1 MDIYEMM
8 KNGASED
15 EINEAIHDA
24 IADFSYSFAKQMDA
38 AKERI
43 AAEKAEAEAAE
54 AKKLERDKTLHEARA
69 YMINSLLAYNDV
81 FQFAP
86 AEEITAE
93 VIAKLEEMIIEM
105 EKELTATMKML
116 RALGNKMD
124 IEDIWRMFM

>member
-8 KNGASED
+8 KNGASEE

-43 AAEKAEAEAAE
+43 AVEQAEAA
-54 AKKLERDKTLHEARA
+54 AQKERDKTLREARA

-86 AEEITAE
+86 AEEITVE
-93 VIAKLEEMIIEM
+93 VVAKLEEMIIEM
-105 EKELTATMKML
+105 EKELATAVRMIK
-116 RALGNKMD
+116 ALGNKMD

>member
-8 KNGASED
+8 KKGASED

-24 IADFSYSFAKQMDA
+24 IANFSHSFAEQMSA

-43 AAEKAEAEAAE
+43 AAEQAEEAAQE
-54 AKKLERDKTLHEARA
+54 ERNKTLHEARA

-86 AEEITAE
+86 AEELTDE

-105 EKELTATMKML
+105 EKELAATMKL
-116 RALGNKMD
+116 FKTLGDKLD

>member
-8 KNGASED
+8 KNGASEE

-43 AAEKAEAEAAE
+43 AVEQAEAA
-54 AKKLERDKTLHEARA
+54 AQKERDKTLREARA

-86 AEEITAE
+86 AEEITVE
-93 VIAKLEEMIIEM
+93 VVAKLEEMIIEM
-105 EKELTATMKML
+105 ERELATAVRMIK
-116 RALGNKMD
+116 ALGNKMD

>member
-8 KNGASED
+8 KKGASED

-24 IADFSYSFAKQMDA
+24 IANFSHSFAEQMSA

-43 AAEKAEAEAAE
+43 AAEQAEEAAQE
-54 AKKLERDKTLHEARA
+54 ERNKTLHEARA

-86 AEEITAE
+86 AEELTDE

-105 EKELTATMKML
+105 EKELTATVKML
-116 RALGNKMD
+116 RALGDKLDM
-124 IEDIWRMFM
+124 EDIWRMFM